1 MDKQDTEHIKDDF
14 LKRLVGLTTEEK
26 PSADFTDKVMAGIP
40 NGVLAE
46 EEDTSLKPW
55 QWLLLAAA
63 LTGIVYFIVAFD
75 LNPLFRQ
82 LTNVSEDGGANY
94 LNMFTSMI
102 QLFSNAFSGFHF
114 TAISVMVII
123 SGFALYLGDKFLR
136 KWSSNQAVVI

>member
-1 MDKQDTEHIKDDF
+1 MDRQNTEHIKDDF
-14 LKRLVGLTTEEK
+14 IKGLVGLSDEEK
-26 PSADFTDKVMAGIP
+26 PSGDFTQKVMAGIP
-40 NGVLAE
+40 RAVVVE
-46 EEDTSLKPW
+46 EENTSLKPW
-55 QWLLLAAA
+55 QWLAIAAA

-114 TAISVMVII
+114 TSISVMVII
-123 SGFALYLGDKFLR
+123 SGIVLYLGDKFLR